1 MKVWVVCVGSPEL
14 VALRVF
20 GTQEAAEAWAASCN
34 EDVIDIDGHQV
45 PISPA
50 TIYEE
55 EVR

>member
-20 GTQEAAEAWAASCN
+20 GTQEAADAWAASCD
-34 EDVIDIDGHQV
+34 EDVIEVDGHQV
-45 PISPA
+45 PVNPA